1 MRDRIK
7 DYGICL
13 GLQFGIK
20 SFKYLNWKCERTKKR
35 VISLLQVI
43 PQKRELVWTYPPVTK
58 GWIMGENKVQ
68 VIPTSIQKGRMNL
81 GLVLNTAYDNIETS
95 ERT

>member
-1 MRDRIK
+1 MYSRKHETGFRLLLDVVRDRIK
-7 DYGICL
+7 DYEIRL

-43 PQKRELVWTYPPVTK
+43 PQKREMVWTYPPVIE

-68 VIPTSIQKGRMNL
+68 VIPESR
-81 GLVLNTAYDNIETS
+81 
-95 ERT
+95 ERIR